1 MSLNKEVAK
10 YYDNWLKF
18 SRSIASDKV
27 KGDDLLHTVL
37 ASILENPKIQG
48 IVERGELDHYVRRS
62 IHLSFHSSSSKFH
75 YQYRKD
81 KHVELTGDVP
91 DSEDSTWIG
100 ARLDNETIDCVVR
113 RLHPL
118 DQNIFDLYCQPD
130 FDYRSV
136 SVATGIPYDYLRS
149 RVHLI
154 VKKLRKYV
162 HRTPESPDRTIVHL
176 P

>member
-1 MSLNKEVAK
+1 MNLNSEVAK
-10 YYDNWLKF
+10 YYDKWLIF
-18 SRSIASDKV
+18 SRKTASDKV

-37 ASILENPKIQG
+37 SSILENPKVQG
-48 IVERGELDHYVRRS
+48 IAERGELDHYVQRS
-62 IHLSFHSSSSKFH
+62 IYLSFHSSSSKFH

-81 KHVELTGDVP
+81 KHAELTGDVP

-130 FDYRSV
+130 FDYRTV

-149 RVHLI
+149 RVHYI

-162 HRTPESPDRTIVHL
+162 HRTDQSTDRAIVHL